1 MRNDAAR
8 LFACVIAACG
18 AAFAPSAGADSCYVA
33 GDSTHWIA
41 DYCMATL
48 STDDEI
54 VAGDCI
60 ATETRAPHGDEC
72 ATRRHYKEAL
82 CALAIERGL
91 RKGPVGACM
100 SDTKFEGSTVR
111 GKGVPGG

>member
-8 LFACVIAACG
+8 LFALVLAACG
-18 AAFAPSAGADSCYVA
+18 AAFAPSAGADTCYVG
-33 GDSTHWIA
+33 GDSAHWIA

-60 ATETRAPHGDEC
+60 ANETRAPHGDEC

-91 RKGPVGACM
+91 RKGTLGACM

>member
-1 MRNDAAR
+1 VRSDASR
-8 LFACVIAACG
+8 VFAGAIAACC
-18 AAFAPSAGADSCYVA
+18 AALAPPAIADKCYVA
-33 GDSTHWIA
+33 GDSVHWIA

-54 VAGDCI
+54 AAGDCI

-91 RKGPVGACM
+91 RKGSVGACM
-100 SDTKFEGSTVR
+100 SDTSFEGSTVR
-111 GKGVPGG
+111 GKGVPGR